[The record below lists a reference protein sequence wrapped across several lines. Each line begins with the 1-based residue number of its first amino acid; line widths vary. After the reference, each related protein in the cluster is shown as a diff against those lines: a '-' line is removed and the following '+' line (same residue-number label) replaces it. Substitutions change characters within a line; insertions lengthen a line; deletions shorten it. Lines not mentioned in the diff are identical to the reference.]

1 MASTSIALTPLIELH
16 YKLPKELY
24 FLIGIGNNV
33 LVTKSNQL
41 LVKAVHVYFF
51 RIVRFGQASMAA
63 EVIAHPCTCAQGRA
77 LASQDCSSLAVAGL
91 SACAARP

>member
-33 LVTKSNQL
+33 PVLVTKSNQL

-51 RIVRFGQASMAA
+51 RIVRFGQAGQW
-63 EVIAHPCTCAQGRA
+63 V
-77 LASQDCSSLAVAGL
+77 LK
-91 SACAARP
+91 

>member
-1 MASTSIALTPLIELH
+1 MASTSIALTPLLELY

-51 RIVRFGQASMAA
+51 RIVRFGQ
-63 EVIAHPCTCAQGRA
+63 PAQW
-77 LASQDCSSLAVAGL
+77 LLK
-91 SACAARP
+91 

>member
-1 MASTSIALTPLIELH
+1 MASTSIALTPLLEL
-16 YKLPKELY
+16 YYTLPKELY

-77 LASQDCSSLAVAGL
+77 LASQDCSSLAVAGEFPHVT
-91 SACAARP
+91 RP